1 MRWQLKRI
9 RWRSCVGLFWL
20 SCLGISYSA
29 LASTAMQRHSAPVAG
44 MQLPLVGSAA
54 GSTRAGNAGGM
65 VGHLSTWQPGPL
77 AIGSGMPSAA
87 GAALTLSR
95 PLMAGRTINASAAIA
110 GDDHLTQLGFDTG
123 GLTVLFGTAEGRT
136 RPAAEHALA
145 AVPGNLFHGQV
156 LTDYQASMAAARIG
170 SGASPGVGVGQVR
183 IVSDGRDRRDARFL
197 SLDTRHA
204 VLTVMDFQRADQRV
218 GRGLDLR
225 FAVADTR
232 VGVSRLVSSHG
243 AQWESLTADWAVAR
257 LGGRLGVQ
265 LERRRNPAFTVAD
278 DTRVRLT
285 FSRRFGRPC
294 CNGLAADADDAAA
307 PAEAQRR
314 YGLIAA
320 AAGGALL
327 GMAAVSSG
335 SEQSDGA
342 ERFPSQNRAARA
354 ALVDINP
361 RSVAENREYGGSVYL
376 NQDRSYSWAGHVAGD
391 ATSIAFNPHALVPDG
406 TRATAAYH
414 THGATMAGFLNEFF
428 SRQDIIFFNFYQV
441 DGYLGTPQGR
451 MFLYDLR
458 SNSTAQFFDAGGSPF
473 VLPN

>member
-1 MRWQLKRI
+1 VLI
-9 RWRSCVGLFWL
+9 G
-20 SCLGISYSA
+20 A
-29 LASTAMQRHSAPVAG
+29 AE
-44 MQLPLVGSAA
+44 GSA
-54 GSTRAGNAGGM
+54 
-65 VGHLSTWQPGPL
+65 
-77 AIGSGMPSAA
+77 
-87 GAALTLSR
+87 
-95 PLMAGRTINASAAIA
+95 
-110 GDDHLTQLGFDTG
+110 
-123 GLTVLFGTAEGRT
+123 

-145 AVPGNLFHGQV
+145 AAPGNLFHGQV

-170 SGASPGVGVGQVR
+170 SDANRGVSVGQVR
-183 IVSDGRDRRDARFL
+183 IISDGRDRRDARFL

-225 FAVADTR
+225 LTAVNSR
-232 VGVSRLVSSHG
+232 IGVSRLATSNG
-243 AQWESLTADWAVAR
+243 AHWESLTADRAVAR

-265 LERRRNPAFTVAD
+265 LERRRNPAFAMAD
-278 DTRVRLT
+278 DTRIRLT

-294 CNGLAADADDAAA
+294 CDRLTVAADDDSPA
-307 PAEAQRR
+307 AEAQRR

-335 SEQSDGA
+335 SEQSDSD
-342 ERFPSQNRAARA
+342 ERFPTQNRAARA

-391 ATSIAFNPHALVPDG
+391 ATSVAFNPHALVPDG

-414 THGATMAGFLNEFF
+414 THGATMAGYLNEFF
-428 SRQDIIFFNFYQV
+428 SLQDIIFFNFYQV

-458 SNSTAQFFDAGGSPF
+458 SNSTAQFFDANGSPF